1 MRWSSAGVSSA
12 RCMNGGLCEKTVEP
26 GRDMRRSAFD
36 GEPSCGDGVSGDGVS
51 NLDGGL
57 DARLLLSGLALRE
70 DPPNEDKNDRTR
82 NARDVSDLPGMS
94 RLIQSEVRDS
104 PRERTM
110 LAITDLV
117 HTGTEGQLL

>member
-1 MRWSSAGVSSA
+1 
-12 RCMNGGLCEKTVEP
+12 
-26 GRDMRRSAFD
+26 MRRSAFD
-36 GEPSCGDGVSGDGVS
+36 GDPSCGEGVS

-70 DPPNEDKNDRTR
+70 DPPNEDRNDRT
-82 NARDVSDLPGMS
+82 
-94 RLIQSEVRDS
+94 
-104 PRERTM
+104 RERTM